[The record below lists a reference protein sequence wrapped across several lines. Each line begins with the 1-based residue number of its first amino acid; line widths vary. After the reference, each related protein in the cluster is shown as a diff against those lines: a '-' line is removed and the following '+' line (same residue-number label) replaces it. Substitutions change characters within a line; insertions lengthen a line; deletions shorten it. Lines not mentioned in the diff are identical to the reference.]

1 MKPLGFPRTCRL
13 SGKRAFSAVFD
24 HRARRSAGPL
34 TVYARPNDLPW
45 SRLGIS
51 ISRRAGSAVQ
61 RNRLKRL
68 LREAFRLSR
77 PELPTGYDWV
87 VVVRSHEPMGLEAYG
102 QTLKK
107 LTRELG

>member
-1 MKPLGFPRTCRL
+1 MKPLGFPPTCRL

-24 HRARRSAGPL
+24 HHARRSDGPL
-34 TVYARPNDLPW
+34 TVYTRPNGLAW

-68 LREAFRLSR
+68 LREAFRIGR
-77 PELPTGYDWV
+77 PELPKGYDWV
-87 VVVRSHEPMGLEAYG
+87 VVVRGHAPMTLGMYG
-102 QTLKK
+102 EKLRK
-107 LTRELG
+107 LTRE